1 MSWRTAA
8 YRVARP
14 LLFRADAE
22 RIHHAGLDG
31 LRLAGAA
38 HVGRGA
44 LGWISGVPSSDAAR
58 EPIELM
64 GLRFRNR
71 VGLGA
76 GFDKNGTAIAGWAA
90 LGFGFIELGTV
101 TPRPQPGSPRP
112 RLFRLEADAALI
124 NRMGFNNAGAN
135 ALAMRITDAR
145 PLLPDGCVIGVNIG
159 RNRETPDDH
168 AVDDYVASARAV
180 AEVADYLAINV
191 SSPNTPGLR
200 VLQDPMRLAELLTA
214 VRSVAPRTPLLV
226 KLSSDLDPTSFD
238 RLVSSLADSS
248 ASGVILANTS
258 TQRARLRST
267 RRSEPGGL
275 SGRPLA
281 DRTRRAVSRARQVTA
296 DRLVIVASGGIGE
309 WEGGPAATW
318 ECGPDLVQLW
328 TGLVYSGP
336 GLIREALRTGPRRNR
351 HHAVVR

>member
-1 MSWRTAA
+1 MAA

-22 RIHHAGLDG
+22 RIHHAALHG
-31 LRLAGAA
+31 LRLAGAGRL
-38 HVGRGA
+38 GRGA
-44 LGWISGVPSSDAAR
+44 LGWTSGVPSRDAGR
-58 EPIELM
+58 EPVELM

-71 VGLGA
+71 IGLGA
-76 GFDKNGTAIAGWAA
+76 GFDKDGTAIAGWAA

-101 TPRPQPGSPRP
+101 TPRPQPGSSRP

-124 NRMGFNNAGAN
+124 NRMGFNNAGAT
-135 ALAMRITDAR
+135 ALAQRIMDAR
-145 PLLPDGCVIGVNIG
+145 PALPDGCVIGVNIG
-159 RNRETPDDH
+159 RNRETPDDR
-168 AVDDYVASARAV
+168 AVDDYVASADAV
-180 AEVADYLAINV
+180 AEAADYLAINV

-200 VLQDPMRLAELLTA
+200 DLQDPMRLAELLAA
-214 VRSVAPRTPLLV
+214 VRSVAPDTPLLV
-226 KLSSDLDPTSFD
+226 KLSSDLEPASFD

-248 ASGVILANTS
+248 ASGLILANTS
-258 TQRARLRST
+258 TKRSRLRST
-267 RRSEPGGL
+267 RRAEPGGL

-281 DRTRRAVSRARQVTA
+281 DRTRRAVSRARQVAA

-318 ECGPDLVQLW
+318 ESGPDLVQVW

-336 GLIREALRTGPRRNR
+336 GLIREALRAGPRRHR
-351 HHAVVR
+351 RQAVVR